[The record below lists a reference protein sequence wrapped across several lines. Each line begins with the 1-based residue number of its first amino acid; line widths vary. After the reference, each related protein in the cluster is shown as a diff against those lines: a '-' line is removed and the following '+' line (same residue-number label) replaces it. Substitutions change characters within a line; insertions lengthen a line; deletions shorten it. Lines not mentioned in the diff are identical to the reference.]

1 MPVLATMNIAFAV
14 CLENT
19 ALAQEVSFRSG
30 SLLLDRPCA
39 AARALRRP
47 ALPYFSTEPRRQMLQ
62 TQLAGWLG
70 GLPLAGFLWMQLADT
85 VRIFTLCGPCL
96 LTKLAG
102 GLGGLP
108 LAGFSQ
114 VQLADMVRSC
124 AQGWKSGR
132 FATVTLFAQLKLCIL

>member
-1 MPVLATMNIAFAV
+1 
-14 CLENT
+14 
-19 ALAQEVSFRSG
+19 
-30 SLLLDRPCA
+30 
-39 AARALRRP
+39 
-47 ALPYFSTEPRRQMLQ
+47 MLQ

-85 VRIFTLCGPCL
+85 VRIFTLGGPCL

-124 AQGWKSGR
+124 AQGWISGR